1 MRKRKGITLIE
12 LIISVAILGIISV
25 GILGI
30 FDQSLINILR
40 AGKRTEIVLS
50 AKEELDV
57 DLSNN
62 GLGID
67 TDIEVTLPG
76 NNTVTIT
83 GKVIEVNK
91 SDDKGND
98 VTLIRFENNSVVGT
112 IKRED
117 SDVIPDSFFEIYY
130 TKHEDVL

>member
-98 VTLIRFENNSVVGT
+98 VTLKTYIIN
-112 IKRED
+112 
-117 SDVIPDSFFEIYY
+117 
-130 TKHEDVL
+130 